1 MRYEDYEAFELM
13 LRLSAAGWS
22 RETKKSSKK
31 QTPYK
36 SGAAKVFFYTS
47 GSCDTSGISKDYL
60 RTLLLADF
68 ILSHLH
74 QKQLW
79 HFQPVMYYKAI
90 LFLYSHGRESEM
102 HLVKPHQPHSFYKLL
117 MQQSHNKKRKAE
129 SQMDFDHDA
138 GSDIVAS
145 CRFNQDLIWF

>member
-22 RETKKSSKK
+22 HETKKSSKK

-47 GSCDTSGISKDYL
+47 GSCDTSGISKD
-60 RTLLLADF
+60 
-68 ILSHLH
+68 
-74 QKQLW
+74 
-79 HFQPVMYYKAI
+79 KAI